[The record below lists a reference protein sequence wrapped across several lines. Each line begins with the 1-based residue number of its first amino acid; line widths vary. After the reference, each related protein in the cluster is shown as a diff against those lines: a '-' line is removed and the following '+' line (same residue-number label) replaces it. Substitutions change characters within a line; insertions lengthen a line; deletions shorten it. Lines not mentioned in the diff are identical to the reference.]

1 MSQTEGQTLEEGKS
15 GVSQEETIKT
25 YVEGFD
31 EILGGGIPRSHV
43 VLVSGLPGTMKS
55 SLVYSI
61 LYNNSLREGRNCL
74 YITLEQGKK
83 SLEKQ
88 MAKMGFKVGEVAG
101 KLHILDVATL
111 QRRMQEGSRDLW
123 IDFLQRAV
131 EFRKELGVVD
141 SIAVDSLEALEVLA
155 RFEDR
160 RQELFRLFDWFRG
173 QGATSFLIAEAP
185 PEPTL
190 SILLHAHGNEADYL
204 ADGIIHLKMHQ
215 VSDVDVQ
222 RRIRVVKMRA
232 ANHKTGFYA
241 LVFDKGKFSV
251 TRAMS
256 GSF

>member
-1 MSQTEGQTLEEGKS
+1 MAEVPEQAGLESAQTAEE
-15 GVSQEETIKT
+15 VVRT
-25 YVEGFD
+25 YIEGFD
-31 EILGGGIPRSHV
+31 DILGGGIPKGHV

-61 LYNNSLREGRNCL
+61 LYHNSLHEGKNTL

-83 SLEKQ
+83 SLERQ
-88 MAKMGFKVGEVAG
+88 MTKMGFQVEKVAG
-101 KLHILDVATL
+101 KLHVMDVAAL
-111 QRRMQEGSRDLW
+111 QRRMKEGSKGLW

-141 SIAVDSLEALEVLA
+141 LIAVDSLEALEVLA
-155 RFEDR
+155 RFENR

-173 QGATSFLIAEAP
+173 QGATSFLIAEASP
-185 PEPTL
+185 DFPLP
-190 SILLHAHGNEADYL
+190 IILHAQGNEADYL

-215 VSDVDVQ
+215 VSDIDVQ
-222 RRIRVVKMRA
+222 RRIRIVKMRA
-232 ANHKTGFYA
+232 ANHKTGYYA